1 MSLRELARHTC
12 VKHATLR
19 RDWDCRRHCEGG
31 VAVRILTALASRGGR
46 PAGESRM
53 WCKGRSSVVV
63 VEVESEGDIRQ
74 DGVALSDRGRGG

>member
-1 MSLRELARHTC
+1 M
-12 VKHATLR
+12 
-19 RDWDCRRHCEGG
+19 
-31 VAVRILTALASRGGR
+31 RILTALASRGGR

-74 DGVALSDRGRGG
+74 DGVALSD